1 MDARRKRKLLIIA
14 DDFGIGPAT
23 TQGILELART
33 GVLSG
38 TVLIANSLYARDAAA
53 AWRRAGRPIDLG
65 WHPNLTLDAPVLSAE
80 RVPSLVRGD
89 GRFRPIDSFLR
100 RLFLGRIRKEEV
112 AAELSAQLDRFF
124 DLAGSP
130 PTHVNA
136 HQHVGLFE
144 PVRDA
149 LLNTLARLRPA
160 PYVRR
165 VREPW
170 SMLWRIPGAR
180 AKRAF
185 LNHFG
190 RRAARRQKA
199 RGFPGNDWLLGISDP
214 PCVKNHYFFDEW
226 LLRMPGEIVEMA
238 CHPGREDST
247 LLGRDCRPGDGLLQR
262 RVDEFGLLRR
272 STFLK
277 AVHAAGFEIVS
288 PSELI
293 EENKTAEVR
302 RSAEKKERWQH
313 VGS

>member
-1 MDARRKRKLLIIA
+1 MDANRKRRLLIIA

-23 TQGILELART
+23 TQGILELARS

-53 AWRRAGRPIDLG
+53 AWRRAGKPIGLG
-65 WHPNLTLDAPVLSAE
+65 WHPNLTLDAPVLPAE

-89 GRFRPIDSFLR
+89 GRFWHIGSFLR
-100 RLFLGRIRKEEV
+100 RLFLGRIRKDEV
-112 AAELSAQLDRFF
+112 AAELTAQLDRFF

-136 HQHVGLFE
+136 HQHVGLFGA
-144 PVRDA
+144 VRDA
-149 LLNTLARLRPA
+149 LLDLLARLRPL

-170 SMLWRIPGAR
+170 SLLWRIPGAR
-180 AKRAF
+180 RKRAF

-190 RRAARRQKA
+190 RRAAKRQNA

-214 PCVKNHYFFDEW
+214 ASVRNPLFFENW
-226 LLRMPGEIVEMA
+226 LRQMPGRIVELS
-238 CHPGREDST
+238 CHPGLEDQT

-262 RVDEFGLLRR
+262 RVDELGLLRR
-272 STFLK
+272 PGFLE
-277 AVHAAGFEIVS
+277 AVRAAGFEIVR
-288 PSELI
+288 PSEVI
-293 EENKTAEVR
+293 EENKTAEAQRIAV
-302 RSAEKKERWQH
+302 KKERWQH
-313 VGS
+313 VAS